1 MLFEIQPN
9 NLNPMSIQNIA
20 DNFTDH
26 FRSTVGLSASGCIRT
41 EPNLLD
47 LQSVGLLLTMEKARM
62 SQRIQQSSKV
72 TPVSVVNQSLLN
84 LRTTSKH
91 VCYSLYQLPG
101 PSPYRLSSDKNAQM
115 HLTEVRRQLGQ
126 KRYRHLVLAL

>member
-20 DNFTDH
+20 DNFIDH

-47 LQSVGLLLTMEKARM
+47 LQSVGLLLTMEKAR
-62 SQRIQQSSKV
+62 R
-72 TPVSVVNQSLLN
+72 
-84 LRTTSKH
+84 
-91 VCYSLYQLPG
+91 
-101 PSPYRLSSDKNAQM
+101 
-115 HLTEVRRQLGQ
+115 
-126 KRYRHLVLAL
+126 